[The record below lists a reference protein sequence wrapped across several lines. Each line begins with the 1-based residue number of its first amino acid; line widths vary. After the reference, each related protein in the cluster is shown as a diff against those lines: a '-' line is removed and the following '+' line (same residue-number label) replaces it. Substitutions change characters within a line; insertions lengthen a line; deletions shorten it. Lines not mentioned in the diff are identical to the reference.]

1 MTVIMRQNR
10 QIKPQDVVILGK
22 LISDEDCHSQ
32 KEIADSISLS
42 QAEIS
47 HALKTL
53 AHIGLINLT
62 IKKINKLAV
71 TEFITH
77 ALKFLFPIEK
87 KGTGRGI
94 LIGPSSSTFKGKVQ
108 SDEYNYIWPDP
119 DGDSKGVVVTPLLP
133 QLSKSVI
140 ANEQLFTYLNVIEVF
155 RGLGGVRHV
164 QEAQKILKELLK

>member
-1 MTVIMRQNR
+1 MRQNR
-10 QIKPQDVVILGK
+10 VIKPQDVVILGK
-22 LISDEDCHSQ
+22 LISEKAWPSQ
-32 KEIADSISLS
+32 KEIGDSLKLS

-53 AHIGLINLT
+53 DQIGLINLT
-62 IKKINKLAV
+62 TKKINKLAV

-77 ALKFLFPIEK
+77 ALKFLYPIEK

-119 DGDSKGVVVTPLLP
+119 NGDSKGIVVTPLLP
-133 QLSKSVI
+133 ELSNSVKENDI
-140 ANEQLFTYLNVIEVF
+140 LYTFLNVVEIF
-155 RGLGGVRHV
+155 RGLGGVRHI
-164 QEAQKILKELLK
+164 QEAQKILKDILR

>member
-1 MTVIMRQNR
+1 MMRQNR

-22 LISDEDCHSQ
+22 LISEKVWPSQ
-32 KEIADSISLS
+32 KEIGESLKIS

-53 AHIGLINLT
+53 DHVGLINLT
-62 IKKINKLAV
+62 TKTINKLAV

-77 ALKFLFPIEK
+77 ALKFLYRIEK

-119 DGDSKGVVVTPLLP
+119 SGDSKGIVITPLITE
-133 QLSKSVI
+133 LSSSVME
-140 ANEQLFTYLNVIEVF
+140 NEIMYKFLNIVEIF

-164 QEAQKILKELLK
+164 QEAQKILKDILR

>member
-1 MTVIMRQNR
+1 MRQNR
-10 QIKPQDVVILGK
+10 VIKPQDVVILGR
-22 LISDEDCHSQ
+22 LISEKVWPSQ
-32 KEIADSISLS
+32 KEIGDSLKLS

-53 AHIGLINLT
+53 DQVGLINLT
-62 IKKINKLAV
+62 TKKINKLAV

-77 ALKFLFPIEK
+77 ALKFLYPIEK

-119 DGDSKGVVVTPLLP
+119 NGDSKGIVVTPLLP
-133 QLSKSVI
+133 ELSNSVKENDI
-140 ANEQLFTYLNVIEVF
+140 LYTFLNVVEIF
-155 RGLGGVRHV
+155 RGLGGVRHI
-164 QEAQKILKELLK
+164 QEAQKILKDILR

>member
-1 MTVIMRQNR
+1 MMRQNR

-22 LISDEDCHSQ
+22 LISDKDCRSQ
-32 KEIADSISLS
+32 KEIADSLGLS

-53 AHIGLINLT
+53 AHVGLINLAT
-62 IKKINKLAV
+62 KKVNKLAV

-94 LIGPSSSTFKGKVQ
+94 SIGPSSSIFKGKVQ
-108 SDEYNYIWPDP
+108 SDDYNYIWPDP
-119 DGDSKGVVVTPLLP
+119 DGDSKGVVITPLLSNLP
-133 QLSKSVI
+133 KSAI
-140 ANEQLFTYLNVIEVF
+140 GNETLFTYLNVIEIF
-155 RGLGGVRHV
+155 RGLGGVRHL
-164 QEAQKILKELLK
+164 QEAQKILKEILK

>member
-1 MTVIMRQNR
+1 MRQNR
-10 QIKPQDVVILGK
+10 VIKPQDVVILGK
-22 LISDEDCHSQ
+22 LISEKVWPSQ
-32 KEIADSISLS
+32 KEIGDSLKLS

-53 AHIGLINLT
+53 DQIGLINLT
-62 IKKINKLAV
+62 TKKINKLAV

-77 ALKFLFPIEK
+77 ALKFLYPIEK

-119 DGDSKGVVVTPLLP
+119 NGDSKGIVVTPLLP
-133 QLSKSVI
+133 ELSNSVKENDI
-140 ANEQLFTYLNVIEVF
+140 LYTFLNVVEIF
-155 RGLGGVRHV
+155 RGLGGVRHI
-164 QEAQKILKELLK
+164 QEAQKILQDILR